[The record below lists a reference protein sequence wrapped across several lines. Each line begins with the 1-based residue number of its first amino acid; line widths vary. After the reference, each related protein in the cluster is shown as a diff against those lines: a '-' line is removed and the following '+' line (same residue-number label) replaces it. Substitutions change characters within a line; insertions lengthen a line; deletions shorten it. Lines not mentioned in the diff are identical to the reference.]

1 MWENQSPEPAPEQET
16 KPTYEELETLYAK
29 AVLDLEG
36 AVRNEQ
42 YYSTALSNLRA
53 SVREVETYLDE
64 NWDEDTSSC
73 CAEHLEAI
81 AEALNIALE
90 VTKTVTLVIEATVE
104 VTAKR
109 GFDFDSIS
117 EYDFDI
123 TVESSSSEFDIQDTD
138 YSTDL
143 RSVE

>member
-73 CAEHLEAI
+73 CVEHLEAI
-81 AEALNIALE
+81 AEALNIDLE